1 MENETTELQTEV
13 KNPEA
18 LLKKNRDLLRELNE
32 AKAALKAAQDA
43 LEAAQGVNA
52 KLEGDLYRACATEP
66 LKAIV
71 QALSP
76 SPGLMTRAL
85 SDLMDIRLDDDHKP
99 LLFNKEGKPLTWV
112 KKLRNGFTED
122 VPVELDR
129 ESIVQWILNGF
140 EGNPDGPQALL
151 PKAQGAGATG
161 SSGGFASSARKPTA
175 TPTPTAVTPLGLR

>member
-1 MENETTELQTEV
+1 MENETNEQQTEI

-32 AKAALKAAQDA
+32 AKAALKAAEDA

-66 LKAIV
+66 LEAIV
-71 QALSP
+71 QSLSN
-76 SPGLMTRAL
+76 SPGLMKRAL
-85 SDLMDIRLDDDHKP
+85 EDLMDIRLDDDHKP
-99 LLFNKEGKPLTWV
+99 LLFDKEGKPLSWV
-112 KKLRNGFTED
+112 EKGRNGITKEI
-122 VPVELDR
+122 PVEFNR

-151 PKAQGAGATG
+151 PRPQGAGATG
-161 SSGGFASSARKPTA
+161 SHGGIASPARRPTSAQTPA
-175 TPTPTAVTPLGLR
+175 TVTPLGLR